1 MSTPT
6 APLDKAEAGQIIDR
20 ARIRHGLTWAQL
32 ADAIDR
38 PPVWTVA
45 ALLGRHPVPA
55 AEAAT
60 VAKLLDLGDD
70 VVEAL
75 QLQPTRVADRA
86 ATSDPTIYRFYEA
99 LNVYGPALKAL
110 ISRGV
115 RRRDHERDQLQALRH
130 APTRSG
136 GRPRRRHV
144 RRQVPALPVVSRGPA
159 GSAGPMRSLSWS
171 TYATDHHTRD
181 KADLPI

>member
-1 MSTPT
+1 MSIPT
-6 APLDKAEAGQIIDR
+6 APLDKTEVGRIVDR
-20 ARIRHGLTWAQL
+20 ARVRHGLTWAQL
-32 ADAIDR
+32 AEAIGR

-55 AEAAT
+55 AEAGT
-60 VAKLLDLGDD
+60 VAKLLELGDD

-110 ISRGV
+110 IHEEFGDGIMSAINFKLSV
-115 RRRDHERDQLQALRH
+115 ARRPDPEGDRVVVTFD
-130 APTRSG
+130 G
-136 GRPRRRHV
+136 KF
-144 RRQVPALPVVSRGPA
+144 LPYQ
-159 GSAGPMRSLSWS
+159 W
-171 TYATDHHTRD
+171 
-181 KADLPI
+181 